1 MTTKEG
7 PKLRLRRIVSLVVLA
22 SLCTVFAFLAQ
33 GAMAATTTVEMQ
45 DSKFVPDPITVNV
58 GDTVTFKNT
67 GALPHTAET
76 KDGTFNT
83 GNVNAGQSKDVV
95 MKKAGTFKYI
105 CLYHESTGMVG
116 TIEVKGADG
125 AAAPVAEPSPS
136 PEPTA
141 AASPTATEDAEA
153 AAAKPP
159 TEKYFPIIGVALLAL
174 MFGGIGMGFLKNILK
189 GIESRK

>member
-1 MTTKEG
+1 M
-7 PKLRLRRIVSLVVLA
+7 RLRRIVSLVVLA
-22 SLCTVFAFLAQ
+22 CLCSVFAMAAQ
-33 GAMAATTTVEMQ
+33 GAIAAGTTVEMQ

-67 GALPHTAET
+67 GALPHTAQT
-76 KDGTFNT
+76 KDGTFDT

-125 AAAPVAEPSPS
+125 AAAPVAAEPSPS

-141 AASPTATEDAEA
+141 EASPTTADDAEA

-159 TEKYFPIIGVALLAL
+159 TEKYFPIIGIALIAL